1 MRKLWEVRTSEKRET
16 AAWPPERFIFNDI
29 LIVVSA
35 WSLTCQ
41 IQKGTAV

>member
-1 MRKLWEVRTSEKRET
+1 MRKLREVRTSEKRET
-16 AAWPPERFIFNDI
+16 AAWPPECFSFNDI
-29 LIVVSA
+29 LTVVSA